1 MTESESNGHLHP
13 CRYTADEIF
22 EVIKKGATSDDEVPK
37 LPLGEI
43 KDIVDTLFHDPWSQE
58 MVVTVVG
65 KDYMGEILHC
75 SACGHEW
82 YKGMNES
89 DECDWCNES
98 RETNALTRWRNS
110 TATDGEVK
118 S

>member
-1 MTESESNGHLHP
+1 MSKEMDDDNGHLHP

-22 EVIKKGATSDDEVPK
+22 GFIKEK
-37 LPLGEI
+37 I
-43 KDIVDTLFHDPWSQE
+43 
-58 MVVTVVG
+58 TVVG

-82 YKGMNES
+82 YKGMNKS

-98 RETNALTRWRNS
+98 RETNALTRWKNS